1 MKAIVLKEQGGV
13 ENFTFES
20 VTVPAIKDDEV
31 LIKVKAVSINP
42 ADAIVRENKSV
53 SWIFGEES
61 PLILGWD
68 VSGQIVQIG
77 AKVTDMQIGDD
88 VFGVLKHPYIGRTY
102 AEYVAAPNSQL
113 AIKPKNS
120 TYEEAAAAS
129 LAALTALQPINKV
142 GIKKNDRVFITAA
155 GGGVGHFAVQ
165 FAKYFGAHV
174 IALASGSK
182 KDFLMNLGADEFID
196 YQLGPFENIMKKDI
210 DLAIEAVKKDGHIM
224 RSMEIV
230 KPGGSLISLWSNI
243 TQEENLKAKSLY
255 INAFYNMVSFNGQD
269 MKFVAKLLEEGK
281 LVPHIAKVFSWRD
294 IAKAHFEI
302 EKGHTQGKIVIVM
315 D

>member
-20 VTVPAIKDDEV
+20 VLVPNVKDDEV

-53 SWIFGEES
+53 SWIFGEEL

-68 VSGQIVQIG
+68 VSGQVVQKG
-77 AKVTDMQIGDD
+77 ANVTNFQIGDD

-102 AEYVAAPNSQL
+102 AEFVAAPASQL
-113 AIKPKNS
+113 AIKPKNIS
-120 TYEEAAAAS
+120 HEQAAAS
-129 LAALTALQPINKV
+129 ALAALTALQPINKV
-142 GIKKNDRVFITAA
+142 QIKENDRVFITAA

-165 FAKYFGAHV
+165 FAKYFGGYV
-174 IALASGSK
+174 LALASGAK
-182 KDFLMNLGADEFID
+182 RDFVIGLGADEFID
-196 YQLGPFENIMKKDI
+196 YKKGPFEEIVKDI
-210 DLAIEAVKKDGHIM
+210 DLVIEAVKADGHIN
-224 RSMEIV
+224 RSMEV
-230 KPGGSLISLWSNI
+230 LKPGGNLISLWSGI
-243 TQEENLKAKSLY
+243 TADESIKAKKLN
-255 INAFYNMVSFNGQD
+255 INAFYNMITFSGPD
-269 MKFVAKLLEEGK
+269 MEFVAKLLQEGK
-281 LVPHIAKVFSWRD
+281 LVPHVSQVFSWKE
-294 IAKAHFEI
+294 IAKAHLEI